1 MENKINFTGEYDSVT
16 YDYKEQG
23 NGNDSWVATYFD
35 KDGQVVHKEML
46 YKDPN
51 KPDTE
56 TTEKTL
62 EGFTDDSLT
71 ALWKKLIDHM
81 DKLPVELLDELA
93 KKIPEKKQ
101 ANPK

>member
-1 MENKINFTGEYDSVT
+1 MENLLFIPEYDR
-16 YDYKEQG
+16 KEVVFKRQG
-23 NGNDSWVATYFD
+23 NGTDSWAVSYFKGD
-35 KDGQVVHKEML
+35 ELVHGEMVF
-46 YKDPN
+46 KDPT